1 MGVSA
6 SASREP
12 RAELR
17 LWLAILASG
26 LAVGAVSVSFHAA
39 VDGALGL
46 REQLTQWAGAFG
58 AAGALLVVATC
69 AVSVALALWLTESFA
84 PQAAGSGIQ
93 AVEGVVRERLPLWPR
108 RVAPVKFVAGALGIG
123 GGLVLGREGPTVQ
136 MGATVADA
144 IAERLG
150 LSRADRRVLL
160 AIGAGAG
167 LTGAFNAS
175 LAGTLFVLE
184 ELKVPFRSAVSV
196 GTLVASAITDL
207 CCRAAF
213 GPRVELAVPGYLEPS
228 AATLVPVL
236 VLGAL
241 CGAGG
246 AAFNAGLLRAL
257 DAAAKLRARLPGWVL
272 GLALGAAVGA
282 VAWFIPALP
291 GGGIGFA
298 QRAVAGVVSAE
309 AAAGLLALSLVLT
322 LASYALG
329 APGGIFAPLLVLG
342 ALAGTAFHGL
352 LPGPGAPLPL
362 LAVVGMAGLFTG
374 VVRAPLTGV
383 VLLIEMTGSY
393 GLALPILL
401 GSLAAYGVAQQ
412 LGSVPLY
419 DSLLEREL
427 RRQEPASAV
436 LKPE

>member
-1 MGVSA
+1 MTQSA
-6 SASREP
+6 RIGEAGASRV
-12 RAELR
+12 
-17 LWLAILASG
+17 WLVIALAG
-26 LAVGAVSVSFHAA
+26 LGVGAVSVAFHAA
-39 VDGALGL
+39 VDGALAL
-46 REQLTQWAGAFG
+46 REGLTARAEPFGPAGAV
-58 AAGALLVVATC
+58 LVIGVC
-69 AVSVALALWLTESFA
+69 AVAVALALWLTERFA

-93 AVEGVVRERLPLWPR
+93 AVEGVLRERLPLWPR
-108 RVAPVKFVAGALGIG
+108 EVGWVKFAAGVLGIG

-136 MGATVADA
+136 MGATLSEYLG
-144 IAERLG
+144 ERFG

-184 ELKVPFRSAVSV
+184 ELKVPLRPVVYV
-196 GTLVASAITDL
+196 GTLLASAITDL

-213 GPRVELAVPGYLEPS
+213 GPRAELAVPSYLEPS

-236 VLGAL
+236 LLGAL

-246 AAFNAGLLRAL
+246 AGFNAGLLRAL
-257 DAAAKLRARLPGWVL
+257 DAAERLRARVPGWAL

-282 VAWFIPALP
+282 VAWFVPALP

-298 QRAVAGVVSAE
+298 QRAVAGAVSAQ
-309 AAAGLLALSLVLT
+309 AAAWLLALSVVLT
-322 LASYALG
+322 LASYGLG

-342 ALAGTAFHGL
+342 ALAGTAFHGVWLTL
-352 LPGPGAPLPL
+352 LPDSGAPLPL

-374 VVRAPLTGV
+374 VVRAPLTGI
-383 VLLIEMTGSY
+383 VLLIEMTDSY
-393 GLALPILL
+393 GLALPILF
-401 GSLAAYGVAQQ
+401 GSLAAYGVAVR
-412 LGSVPLY
+412 LGSVPIY

-427 RRQEPASAV
+427 ARQS
-436 LKPE
+436 

>member
-1 MGVSA
+1 MAESA
-6 SASREP
+6 SGR
-12 RAELR
+12 R
-17 LWLAILASG
+17 LWLAIAASG
-26 LAVGAVSVSFHAA
+26 LAVGAISVAFHAA
-39 VDGALGL
+39 VDAALGL
-46 REQLTQWAGAFG
+46 REQVTAWASGFGAPGAGLVIAICAGA
-58 AAGALLVVATC
+58 
-69 AVSVALALWLTESFA
+69 VALALWLTERFA
-84 PQAAGSGIQ
+84 PEAAGSGIQ

-108 RVAPVKFVAGALGIG
+108 AVAPVKFAAGVLGIG

-136 MGATVADA
+136 MGATTADA
-144 IAERLG
+144 IAERFG
-150 LSRADRRVLL
+150 LSPADRRVLL

-184 ELKVPFRSAVSV
+184 ELKVPLRPVV
-196 GTLVASAITDL
+196 CIGTLLASAITDL

-213 GPRVELAVPGYLEPS
+213 GPRAELAVPGYLDPS

-236 VLGAL
+236 LLGAL

-246 AAFNAGLLRAL
+246 AAFNAALLRSL
-257 DAAAKLRARLPGWVL
+257 DAAARLRARVPGWTL

-282 VAWFIPALP
+282 VAWFVPALP

-298 QRAVAGVVSAE
+298 QRAVAGVVSAQ
-309 AAAGLLALSLVLT
+309 AAAWLLALSLALT

-342 ALAGTAFHGL
+342 ALTGTAFHGAWL
-352 LPGPGAPLPL
+352 GLRPDSGAPLPL

-374 VVRAPLTGV
+374 VVRAPLTGI

-393 GLALPILL
+393 GLALPILI
-401 GSLAAYGVAQQ
+401 GSLAAYGVAER
-412 LGSVPLY
+412 LGSVPIY
-419 DSLLEREL
+419 DSLLEREVA
-427 RRQEPASAV
+427 RQAQLPAPV
-436 LKPE
+436 Q